1 MNPFLAMLLVVAADP
16 AGGVDQDWA
25 NKARSALPDLI
36 ERRLQLSAHLDEVNE
51 RIAAP
56 QPGAPPGSMISRFG
70 TTVNETSRHGRDLL
84 VKTTTKPDDGSEEET
99 LILCRNEYYNFKL
112 TKKGADGKYV
122 LIAHSNEPPKGA
134 WEAGRCAH
142 LMMIEPMQN
151 LLKALESRDHHVLRH
166 LAWDAQRSLVVA
178 EYEVRRDEPKGFV
191 EYRCL
196 FDPAR
201 GWAPVEGVTKT
212 WAGKFETRYDYG
224 FDIEGLAFPSA
235 EETKMSY
242 HVTPAPT
249 ASVIRSEIRSLGPSH
264 TTERDFRLTAFGF
277 PEPTDAPPLPRSGL
291 PTYVYI
297 LVGAAVC
304 AALSLLFR
312 HFAKRTQKVT

>member
-1 MNPFLAMLLVVAADP
+1 MNPFLALVLVATADP

-25 NKARSALPDLI
+25 NKARAALPGLI

-51 RIAAP
+51 RLAAP
-56 QPGAPPGSMISRFG
+56 QPGAPAGSMSSRFG
-70 TTVNETSRHGRDLL
+70 TTIIETSRHGRDLL

-99 LILCRNEYYNFKL
+99 LVLCRNEYYNFKL

-122 LIAHSNEPPKGA
+122 LVAHSNDPPKGD

-142 LMMIEPMQN
+142 LMMINPMRQF
-151 LLKALESRDHHVLRH
+151 LKALESQDQHVLRH
-166 LAWDAQRSLVVA
+166 LAWDAKRSLVVA
-178 EYEVRRDEPKGFV
+178 EYEARHDDPKRVF

-196 FDPAR
+196 FDPVR
-201 GWAPVEGVTKT
+201 GWAPVEAVTKT

-242 HVTPAPT
+242 HVTPAPQ
-249 ASVIRSEIRSLGPSH
+249 ASVMRYEIHSLGPSH
-264 TTERDFRLTAFGF
+264 TTERDFRLTAFGL